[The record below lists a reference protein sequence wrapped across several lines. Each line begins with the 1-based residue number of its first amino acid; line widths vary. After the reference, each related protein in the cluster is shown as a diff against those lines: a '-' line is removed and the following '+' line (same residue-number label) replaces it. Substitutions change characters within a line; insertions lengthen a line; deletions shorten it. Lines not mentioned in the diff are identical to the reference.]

1 MQFSLLRM
9 GSPCSKFRIEPVKL
23 SSLVF
28 IMHKNILYVFFS
40 STVKEFNFSFWSYCT
55 DDEAN
60 CDNRLGPK
68 PMGDEDSSNF
78 DSHFSVVRNETSEEN
93 LGNGKIDNLNANLG
107 NEESAEGWYK
117 LMMV

>member
-9 GSPCSKFRIEPVKL
+9 GSPCSKFRIEPSL
-23 SSLVF
+23 CLTYSGLVF
-28 IMHKNILYVFFS
+28 CEDVFFS